1 MKKTTKLDAVNTML
15 SCIKHAPLN
24 TLEGTLSSFA
34 VSAISLL
41 DSELMRVQ
49 LKGYDFNSEDNYPL
63 QPDVNGII
71 KIPDNMLKIEIPQE
85 YRNQYVVK
93 DSKLYDKYNHTF
105 HIPHTLKV
113 SVVWGLEFNE
123 LPEVVKRYVT
133 MHAAYKFAKRELGS
147 QTVSVYTQQD
157 LMEAEADLLNHEL
170 ELGNY
175 SIIPEY
181 YTREIRSSL

>member
-41 DSELMRVQ
+41 NSELMRVQ
-49 LKGYDFNSEDNYPL
+49 LKGYDFNSEENYPL
-63 QPDVNGII
+63 QPDVDGII
-71 KIPDNMLKIEIPQE
+71 KIPDNMLKVEIPQI
-85 YRNQYVVK
+85 YKNQYIVR

-105 HIPHTLKV
+105 HIPHSLRV
-113 SVVWGLEFNE
+113 NVVFGLEFEE
-123 LPEVVKRYVT
+123 LPEVVKRYIT

-147 QTVSVYTQQD
+147 QAVSVYTQQD
-157 LMEAEADLLNHEL
+157 LMEAEADLMNHEL

-175 SIIPEY
+175 SIVSEF
-181 YTREIRSSL
+181 YTREIRSDL